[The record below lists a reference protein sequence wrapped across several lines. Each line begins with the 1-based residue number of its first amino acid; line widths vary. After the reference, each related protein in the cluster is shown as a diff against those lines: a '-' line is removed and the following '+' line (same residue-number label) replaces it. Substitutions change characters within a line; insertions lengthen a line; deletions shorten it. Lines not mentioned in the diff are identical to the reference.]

1 MYYLEVVV
9 KKVSQDL
16 ISFICFRIQIFRGLK
31 GYVFLQGLN
40 ESGKVRGSGFIWKEL
55 VIVWIGMEM
64 VKFGYVV
71 KKGVMGFVD

>member
-1 MYYLEVVV
+1 M
-9 KKVSQDL
+9 
-16 ISFICFRIQIFRGLK
+16 
-31 GYVFLQGLN
+31 N

-71 KKGVMGFVD
+71 KKGVMGFVDWFGWEEFEDKGRERWFIGSLKGLFI